1 VQGFHAY
8 IHTVFHSTVL
18 YQTECIFVEYKK
30 AGYDHKIGIFWS
42 VEGFGHHAGLSDEE
56 VLLLMMMALL

>member
-1 VQGFHAY
+1 M
-8 IHTVFHSTVL
+8 
-18 YQTECIFVEYKK
+18 FVEHKK

-56 VLLLMMMALL
+56 VLLLMIVMVALL